1 MRSMIAQRHSR
12 SWAMVAL
19 TAGLVVALVR
29 PLAAVPPLSLLGTF
43 SGSYVQ
49 SGSGTPHTLQI
60 EIEKQHRR
68 RLRVSVFATDQPEY
82 QGPGK
87 LSKDNGTVTATTRA
101 TGRGNVP
108 RFLITATVGGGGTTL
123 SGGYTIKARGRA
135 DVAGTFSV
143 AR

>member
-1 MRSMIAQRHSR
+1 MIAQRHSR

-68 RLRVSVFATDQPEY
+68 RLRVSVFAMNQPEY

-87 LSKDNGTVTATTRA
+87 LSKDNGTVTAKTRA
-101 TGRGNVP
+101 TGKGAP
-108 RFLITATVGGGGTTL
+108 RFLVTATVSDAGHTL
-123 SGGYTIKARGRA
+123 AGGYTIRSKGRA
-135 DVAGTFSV
+135 DVTGTFSV

>member
-1 MRSMIAQRHSR
+1 MTVTLRSPWRTAAQ
-12 SWAMVAL
+12 VAAL
-19 TAGLVVALVR
+19 LLAVAR
-29 PLAAVPPLSLLGTF
+29 PLGAVPPLNLVGNFDGAYMRSGANTQGT
-43 SGSYVQ
+43 
-49 SGSGTPHTLQI
+49 LRI
-60 EIEKQHRR
+60 EVEKQHRR